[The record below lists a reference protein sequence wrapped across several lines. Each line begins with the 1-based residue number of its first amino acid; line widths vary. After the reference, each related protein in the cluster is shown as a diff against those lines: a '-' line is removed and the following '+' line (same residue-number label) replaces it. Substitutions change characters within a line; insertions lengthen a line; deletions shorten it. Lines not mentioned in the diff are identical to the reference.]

1 MSYDKIVVA
10 KIDKYKEMKISG
22 DIPSKERDAI
32 KEYHDWILTA
42 YRGRRIVVREMAR
55 KVNNGTL
62 KPSHLTDMSKQIDEA
77 NKQLAY
83 AKNGI
88 KEVAGQN
95 EYITRTVMLIGCHS
109 TGDVNRGLRCFDL
122 FSCRKFRFDG
132 RNKRT
137 PHRQNW

>member
-1 MSYDKIVVA
+1 MSYNKIVVA
-10 KIDKYKEMKISG
+10 EIEKYEEMKISG

-62 KPSHLTDMSKQIDEA
+62 KPSHLADMSKQIDEA

-88 KEVAGQN
+88 KEVAGQMSISL
-95 EYITRTVMLIGCHS
+95 ER
-109 TGDVNRGLRCFDL
+109 
-122 FSCRKFRFDG
+122 
-132 RNKRT
+132 
-137 PHRQNW
+137 

>member
-1 MSYDKIVVA
+1 MQKIVQVIPQDYRPTEIYNFCLSYDKIVVA

-62 KPSHLTDMSKQIDEA
+62 KPSYLTDMLKQIDEA

-88 KEVAGQN
+88 KEVAGQMSISL
-95 EYITRTVMLIGCHS
+95 E
-109 TGDVNRGLRCFDL
+109 
-122 FSCRKFRFDG
+122 
-132 RNKRT
+132 
-137 PHRQNW
+137 Q

>member
-1 MSYDKIVVA
+1 MLKSCKSSPQDYRPTEIYNFCMSYNKIVVA
-10 KIDKYKEMKISG
+10 EIEKYEEMKISG

-62 KPSHLTDMSKQIDEA
+62 KPSHLADMSKQIDEA

-88 KEVAGQN
+88 KEVAGQMSISL
-95 EYITRTVMLIGCHS
+95 ER
-109 TGDVNRGLRCFDL
+109 
-122 FSCRKFRFDG
+122 
-132 RNKRT
+132 
-137 PHRQNW
+137 